1 MSTSGLTRAAKA
13 HRRARGWHLGG
24 ALPFGYT
31 LAEDGR
37 TLTRNEAEAEA
48 VALILDFRAGGM
60 SLRRIAAELNQRGV
74 PSRGKRWHATTVA
87 RVVKRGEL

>member
-1 MSTSGLTRAAKA
+1 MGTVP
-13 HRRARGWHLGG
+13 LGC
-24 ALPFGYT
+24 A

-37 TLTRNEAEAEA
+37 TLIRDEAEAEA

-60 SLRRIAAELNQRGV
+60 PLRRIAAELNQRGV